1 MGGTTSLMF
10 RTLPTGHRGRGQALT
25 EFALLLPVMFALAT
39 VVLDVSRV
47 YQVWIS
53 LESATR
59 DAAEYVATTQTSSGD
74 AAEEARRIVC
84 LGLKNSVGFDPGTSS
99 DGSECVQPAVSLDS
113 FVVSTTMPGATA
125 RNPIGAATVSASLAF
140 QTIIPFPFNG
150 GTFTV
155 RAQESFQ
162 IVQGR

>member
-1 MGGTTSLMF
+1 MF

-25 EFALLLPVMFALAT
+25 EFALLLPVMFALAA

-59 DAAEYVATTQTSSGD
+59 DAAEYVATTQTNSDD
-74 AAEEARRIVC
+74 AADEAERIVC
-84 LGLKNSVGFDPGTSS
+84 LGMQDSVGYVPASGGDA
-99 DGSECVQPAVSLDS
+99 DECDQPNVSLDS
-113 FVVSTTMPGATA
+113 FVVSSTLPGATA
-125 RNPIGAATVSASLAF
+125 KHPIGAATVSASLNF
-140 QTIIPFPFNG
+140 QTIIPFPFDARG
-150 GTFTV
+150 FTI